1 MARKTQQKE
10 TVSDETCP
18 NCEAEVRVPNDR
30 VSLCPEC
37 GWPIRPCSMCQECKD
52 PCPHGEKTYAL
63 FAEDVQIAF
72 VQKSTDQYGRFQSWR
87 FIDKLPKDV
96 VGELLDDDGLL
107 PRKSPRAM
115 ALARCTAHFIC
126 DDKEHGYVTVLM
138 TSGADYYRNAENHP
152 AVSALVHALCRL
164 PEEPTP
170 SFTPGYDNF
179 SIHEVSTMEEL
190 WLVCGDEPL
199 CQAYPE
205 DVGWRLAR
213 PIDDVADD
221 MLRKCPT
228 VICEMEDWLEEMAS
242 LEGHHSVAA
251 WVLAGTV
258 PPLHDLAVE
267 YVKGCLEAMPDFP
280 EGMDGDLQIVRLG
293 AAE

>member
-30 VSLCPEC
+30 ISLCPEC
-37 GWPIRPCSMCQECKD
+37 GWPIRPCSMCQECTS
-52 PCPHGEKTYAL
+52 PCPYGEKTYAL

-72 VQKSTDQYGRFQSWR
+72 VQKATDQYGRFQSWR
-87 FIDKLPKDV
+87 FIDKLPRDV
-96 VGELLDDDGLL
+96 VAEHLDDDGLF
-107 PRKSPRAM
+107 PRRSPKAM

-126 DDKEHGYVTVLM
+126 DDKEHGYVPCLM
-138 TSGADYYRNAENHP
+138 TSNADYYRKAENHP
-152 AVSALVHALCRL
+152 AVMALCHALCTL

-179 SIHEVSTMEEL
+179 SIHRVSTTEEL
-190 WLVCGDEPL
+190 WLVYDDMPL

-205 DVGWRLAR
+205 NVGWRLGL
-213 PIDDVADD
+213 PIGQVADD
-221 MLRKCPT
+221 LVRKCPT
-228 VICEMEDWLEEMAS
+228 FISDMEDWLEEKAES
-242 LEGHHSVAA
+242 EGFCSVAG

-258 PPLHDLAVE
+258 PSSHDLVVE
-267 YVKGCLEAMPDFP
+267 YLRGCLEAMPDFP

>member
-30 VSLCPEC
+30 ISLCPEC
-37 GWPIRPCSMCQECKD
+37 GWPIRPCSMCQECTS
-52 PCPHGEKTYAL
+52 PCPYGEETYAL

-72 VQKSTDQYGRFQSWR
+72 VQKATDQYGRFQSWR
-87 FIDKLPKDV
+87 FIDKLPRDV
-96 VGELLDDDGLL
+96 VAEHLDDDGLF
-107 PRKSPRAM
+107 PRRSPKAM

-126 DDKEHGYVTVLM
+126 DDKEHGYVPCLM
-138 TSGADYYRNAENHP
+138 TSNADYYRKAENHP
-152 AVSALVHALCRL
+152 AVMALCHALCTL

-179 SIHEVSTMEEL
+179 SIHRVSTTEEL
-190 WLVCGDEPL
+190 WLVYDDMPL

-205 DVGWRLAR
+205 NVGWRLSL
-213 PIDDVADD
+213 PIGQVADD
-221 MLRKCPT
+221 LVRKCPT
-228 VICEMEDWLEEMAS
+228 FISDMEDWLEEKAES
-242 LEGHHSVAA
+242 EGFCSVAG

-258 PPLHDLAVE
+258 PSSHDLVVE
-267 YVKGCLEAMPDFP
+267 YLRGCLEAMPDFP

>member
-37 GWPIRPCSMCQECKD
+37 GWPIRPCSMCLECKD

-87 FIDKLPKDV
+87 FIDKLPRDV
-96 VGELLDDDGLL
+96 VGELLNDDGLL

-115 ALARCTAHFIC
+115 ALARCTTHYITG
-126 DDKEHGYVTVLM
+126 DMTTDYVTVLM
-138 TSGADYYRNAENHP
+138 TSGADYYRKPENHP

-258 PPLHDLAVE
+258 PSLHDLAVE

>member
-30 VSLCPEC
+30 ISLCPEC
-37 GWPIRPCSMCQECKD
+37 GWPIRPCSMCQECTS
-52 PCPHGEKTYAL
+52 PCPYGEETYAL

-72 VQKSTDQYGRFQSWR
+72 VQKATDQYGRFQSWR
-87 FIDKLPKDV
+87 FIDKLPRDV
-96 VGELLDDDGLL
+96 VAEHLDDDGLF
-107 PRKSPRAM
+107 PRRSPKAM

-126 DDKEHGYVTVLM
+126 DDKEHGYVPCLM
-138 TSGADYYRNAENHP
+138 TSNADYYRKAENHP
-152 AVSALVHALCRL
+152 AVMALCHALCTL

-179 SIHEVSTMEEL
+179 SIHRVSTTEEL
-190 WLVCGDEPL
+190 WLVYDDMPL

-205 DVGWRLAR
+205 NVGWRLGL
-213 PIDDVADD
+213 PIGQVADD
-221 MLRKCPT
+221 LVRKCPT
-228 VICEMEDWLEEMAS
+228 FISDMEDWLEEKAES
-242 LEGHHSVAA
+242 EGFCSVAG

-258 PPLHDLAVE
+258 PSSHDLVVE
-267 YVKGCLEAMPDFP
+267 YLRGCLEAMPDFP